1 MDFARMFHFHLG
13 LPFCIDKFDQAKKS
27 IKKELVQLKAH
38 SSSDNLLDQ
47 EEPLT
52 LEPEPDLLAEPINVV
67 TRPDLPLEPELL
79 VPLSVGNFET
89 IPSLPS
95 AQVSTTDDVLTN
107 SPDLHS
113 STWVTSAGI
122 ADFTTPQFLSRL
134 AMSDTDLLNSLP
146 YELVSG
152 CPHCMN
158 QSLVERK
165 TQNEEG
171 KHYCSV
177 CRKRVWLSPLPY
189 YYESRTSS
197 PQVAI
202 SRHRKYLTDRC
213 SEKIDALRRQER
225 LHVSPYLKGKAYF
238 ISIDSVDESAYTA
251 LSNKY
256 EAYYADHVGLEP
268 TTKLQIQL
276 CSTGGNV
283 FQAKRMISLIN
294 ANQAITHI
302 QASVLYS
309 AAFYIYFNLTCS
321 KELDADAVGMYH
333 LSRSCHYVL
342 ENGKILDH
350 YTDPVEVCK
359 TLFVERVG
367 LNKQE
372 INQIM
377 AGVDVYFNHQRLSEL
392 THLVAPAR
400 TRVENKSR

>member
-1 MDFARMFHFHLG
+1 MNFAHMFHFFNGLSIPVEKLG
-13 LPFCIDKFDQAKKS
+13 QGKQKV
-27 IKKELVQLKAH
+27 KKEVAQVIAK
-38 SSSDNLLDQ
+38 SSSESLIEPQ
-47 EEPLT
+47 EPLSI
-52 LEPEPDLLAEPINVV
+52 ESEPDLLPEPVSVV
-67 TRPDLPLEPELL
+67 TRPDLLLKPETPTFDAWILETESTLFTDQVSDLDDVATSSPD
-79 VPLSVGNFET
+79 
-89 IPSLPS
+89 SLPS
-95 AQVSTTDDVLTN
+95 VFVGN
-107 SPDLHS
+107 
-113 STWVTSAGI
+113 
-122 ADFTTPQFLSRL
+122 ADIIGFTTANFLDRL
-134 AMSDTDLLNSLP
+134 ALSDTDLLNSLP
-146 YELVSG
+146 YELVTG

-158 QSLVERK
+158 RSIVERK

-171 KHYCSV
+171 KHYCSF
-177 CRKRVWLSPLPY
+177 CKKRVWISQLPY
-189 YYESRTSS
+189 YYESYTSS
-197 PQVAI
+197 PPVAI
-202 SRHRKYLTDRC
+202 SRHRKFLTERC

-238 ISIDSVDESAYTA
+238 ISIDSIDESAYTA

-294 ANQAITHI
+294 ANQEITHI

-359 TLFVERVG
+359 TLFVERIG
-367 LNKQE
+367 LNQQE
-372 INQIM
+372 IDQIM

-392 THLVAPAR
+392 THLAALAR
-400 TRVENKSR
+400 PRVENKSR